1 MRVQQA
7 LEFGT
12 SSTGN
17 SKYSCSA
24 FGVSGVRAGK
34 WKLIGAQGLGGWNGD
49 LSLHRVVGCSVYVH
63 VLQCFQHYAIA
74 TDTRN

>member
-1 MRVQQA
+1 M
-7 LEFGT
+7 E
-12 SSTGN
+12 
-17 SKYSCSA
+17 
-24 FGVSGVRAGK
+24 
-34 WKLIGAQGLGGWNGD
+34 LIGAQGLGGWNGD